1 VDLIGDK
8 EDNNNKGQ
16 KNGKTRLP
24 PPVGCEV
31 VDLTGDDGGNG
42 A

>member
-1 VDLIGDK
+1 VDVFGDK
-8 EDNNNKGQ
+8 EDNNKGQ

-31 VDLTGDDGGNG
+31 IDLTGDDGGHE